1 MAVTLESTKRHLRID
16 DFDNTEND
24 HLNLLIAA
32 ATKHVGDLTGIN
44 NDENAPAT
52 YDLAVQLLIANW
64 YANREIVKEG
74 SVAQVPYGFAA
85 LLQNLRPV
93 EGLI

>member
-1 MAVTLESTKRHLRID
+1 MTITLESVKLHLRLD

-32 ATKHVGDLTGIN
+32 ATKHVGDLTGIK
-44 NDENAPAT
+44 NDENAPPT
-52 YDLAVQLLIANW
+52 YVLAVQLLIANW
-64 YANREIVKEG
+64 HENRQIIKDG
-74 SVAQVPYGFAA
+74 SVAQVPYGFSA